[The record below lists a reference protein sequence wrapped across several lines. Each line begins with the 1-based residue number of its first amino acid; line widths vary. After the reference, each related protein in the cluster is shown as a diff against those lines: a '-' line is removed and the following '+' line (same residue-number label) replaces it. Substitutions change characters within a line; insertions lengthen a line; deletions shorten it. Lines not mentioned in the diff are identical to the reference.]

1 MFVFR
6 AYKFTTFTYG
16 MIIFAAKYRM
26 SIFETII
33 VILFLV
39 LLLTVIWLLTEFYSL
54 KKDLGERKPNDP
66 DTLKIRLQ
74 AYERLSLLSERISLQ
89 NLISRTQNAGLSSR
103 QMQAS
108 LVESIKQEYDYNIS
122 QQIYVSPEVWKA
134 VNNLKEQNIYV
145 VNQLAATLPSQAS
158 GMDLNKQIVDFLINN
173 PKASLHNI
181 VLEAINFEA
190 KKIM

>member
-1 MFVFR
+1 MS
-6 AYKFTTFTYG
+6 TFDTV
-16 MIIFAAKYRM
+16 II
-26 SIFETII
+26 
-33 VILFLV
+33 ILQLV
-39 LLLTVIWLLTEFYSL
+39 LILTIVWLLTEFSSL
-54 KKDLGERKPNDP
+54 KKDLGERKANDP

-89 NLISRTQNAGLSSR
+89 NLISRTSSSGLSAR

-134 VNNLKEQNIYV
+134 INNLKEQNIYI
-145 VNQLAATLPSQAS
+145 VNQLSATLPSQAS
-158 GMDLNKQIVDFLINN
+158 GMDLNKHIVEFLMNN

-190 KKIM
+190 KKLM

>member
-1 MFVFR
+1 
-6 AYKFTTFTYG
+6 
-16 MIIFAAKYRM
+16 M

-33 VILFLV
+33 VILLLV
-39 LLLTVIWLLTEFYSL
+39 LLLTVIWLLTEFSSL
-54 KKDLGERKPNDP
+54 KKDISERKTTDP

-89 NLISRTQNAGLSSR
+89 NLISRTHNAGLSSR

-108 LVESIKQEYDYNIS
+108 LIDSIKQEYDYNIS
-122 QQIYVSPEVWKA
+122 QQIYVSSEVWKA

-145 VNQLAATLPSQAS
+145 VNQLAATLPSQAT

-173 PKASLHNI
+173 PKASLHNV